1 MIRASVSGALKRLQQ
16 LRLEPR
22 NRLQAARRLHL
33 QLFVNSAYK
42 SLADSACRGS
52 QTPPIA
58 ARSPRLQ
65 AAAGFTHSCSQTPPT
80 AVPSPRLQA
89 ARRHRLQLFADSA
102 YRRLQT
108 TSTGHSQPPATA
120 YGRLSAYRPLAD
132 SAYRPAAY
140 SCGSSSMGVWNL
152 KSVGNSSAARG
163 NISLYDCLMVTS
175 ATPAMSPISFWVF
188 LSSDACEAI

>member
-1 MIRASVSGALKRLQQ
+1 MIRSSVSGALKRLQQ

-52 QTPPIA
+52 QTPPTA
-58 ARSPRLQ
+58 ARS
-65 AAAGFTHSCSQTPPT
+65 S
-80 AVPSPRLQA
+80 RLQA

-120 YGRLSAYRPLAD
+120 GSAYRPLAD

-188 LSSDACEAI
+188 LSSEACEAI